1 MINNGVNTTGGVIK
15 DGGGRWTVNGAS
27 TYAGPTSISAGTL
40 KVTNGAALG
49 SAAAGTTVF
58 GGAQLE
64 LSGGVSL
71 SRAAHFERYRRQHSR
86 GCALQRRRK
95 QHRDWRDNA
104 RRRYHGAVGQR

>member
-1 MINNGVNTTGGVIK
+1 MIVNGVNRRTGGVIK

-71 SRAAHFERYRRQHSR
+71 AEPLTLNGIGGSTQTGVRCTAPTETTP
-86 GCALQRRRK
+86 
-95 QHRDWRDNA
+95 
-104 RRRYHGAVGQR
+104 